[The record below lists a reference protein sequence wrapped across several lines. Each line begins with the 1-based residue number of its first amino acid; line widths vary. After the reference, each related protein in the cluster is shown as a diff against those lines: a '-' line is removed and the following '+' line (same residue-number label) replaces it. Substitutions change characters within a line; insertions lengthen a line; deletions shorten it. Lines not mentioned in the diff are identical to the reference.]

1 MKWFKSIK
9 KERKRKQFE
18 QVAKPSLKRKEGNI
32 EYLYLNLFK
41 TRNFIQIRRK
51 KYIGERVIYSILL
64 NKETKTH
71 YLKNR
76 ENKGKAHQVLG
87 NSFYP

>member
-1 MKWFKSIK
+1 MKKTMMSIIKESTEFPRYITWTLKKQASHSASMKWFKSIK

-51 KYIGERVIYSILL
+51 KYIEGVSNI
-64 NKETKTH
+64 
-71 YLKNR
+71 
-76 ENKGKAHQVLG
+76 
-87 NSFYP
+87 